1 MKKGNKKDMT
11 KFLFNV
17 GKASAGGILAELASD
32 YIAKNSPDMVANNP
46 KITEIIPIAGGAAI
60 VYFMGE
66 EWAPAG
72 YGMIGAGSAGFA
84 DDIVG
89 AMQGF
94 SRVNYMNGAQA
105 DNYRRGIEIIEKMQ
119 GVGFEDAE
127 IVGSGSFDEDEES
140 ESML

>member
-1 MKKGNKKDMT
+1 MKKSGKKDMT

-32 YIAKNSPDMVANNP
+32 YIAKNSPDLVANNP
-46 KITEIIPIAGGAAI
+46 KITELIPIAGGAGI
-60 VYFMGE
+60 VYFLGE

-94 SRVNYMNGAQA
+94 SRVNYMNGAKA
-105 DNYRRGIEIIEKMQ
+105 DEYRRGIEIIEKMQ
-119 GVGFEDAE
+119 GVGFDDAE
-127 IVGSGSFDEDEES
+127 IISESEEDES
-140 ESML
+140 GMY

>member
-1 MKKGNKKDMT
+1 MN

-32 YIAKNSPDMVANNP
+32 YIAKNSPDLVANNP
-46 KITEIIPIAGGAAI
+46 KITELIPIAGGAAI

-94 SRVNYMNGAQA
+94 SRVNYMNGAKA
-105 DNYRRGIEIIEKMQ
+105 DEYRRGIEIIEKMQ
-119 GVGFEDAE
+119 GAGFEDAE
-127 IVGSGSFDEDEES
+127 IISESEDEDEAD
-140 ESML
+140 MY

>member
-1 MKKGNKKDMT
+1 MKKTGKKDMT

-32 YIAKNSPDMVANNP
+32 YIAKNSPDLVANNP
-46 KITEIIPIAGGAAI
+46 KVTELIPIAGGAAI

-94 SRVNYMNGAQA
+94 SRVNYMNGAKA
-105 DNYRRGIEIIEKMQ
+105 DEYRRGIEIIEKMQ
-119 GVGFEDAE
+119 GVGFDEAE
-127 IVGSGSFDEDEES
+127 IISESQEDEDEND
-140 ESML
+140 MQ

>member
-1 MKKGNKKDMT
+1 MKKAGAKKDMN

-32 YIAKNSPDMVANNP
+32 YIAKNSPDLVANNP
-46 KITEIIPIAGGAAI
+46 KITELIPIAGGAAI

-94 SRVNYMNGAQA
+94 SRVNYMNGAKA
-105 DNYRRGIEIIEKMQ
+105 DEYRRGIEIIEKMQ
-119 GVGFEDAE
+119 GAGFEDAE
-127 IVGSGSFDEDEES
+127 IISESEDEDEAD
-140 ESML
+140 MY

>member
-1 MKKGNKKDMT
+1 MKKTGKKDMT

-32 YIAKNSPDMVANNP
+32 YIAKNSPDLVANNP
-46 KITEIIPIAGGAAI
+46 KVTELIPIAGGAAI
-60 VYFMGE
+60 VYFMGD

-94 SRVNYMNGAQA
+94 SRVNYMNGAKA
-105 DNYRRGIEIIEKMQ
+105 DEYRRGIEIIEKMQ
-119 GVGFEDAE
+119 GVGFDDAE
-127 IVGSGSFDEDEES
+127 IISESEEDES
-140 ESML
+140 GMY